1 MCRQHGPFRSLRSTP
16 PLSFL
21 VGLMAGRIAERK
33 RIGEELR
40 ESRESFAD
48 LHTLHERIVESVDS
62 TDHDRS

>member
-1 MCRQHGPFRSLRSTP
+1 
-16 PLSFL
+16 
-21 VGLMAGRIAERK
+21 MAGRIAERK